1 MESTMLL
8 FCLEICFEADGEDHE
23 QEILLS
29 LRRDDDA
36 GGVSGLPGERVTGG
50 LLRWFFGLTIAVG
63 TGRNGALPGGAL
75 FL

>member
-1 MESTMLL
+1 MRSTTPL

-36 GGVSGLPGERVTGG
+36 GVMGLDSSRVT
-50 LLRWFFGLTIAVG
+50 
-63 TGRNGALPGGAL
+63 
-75 FL
+75 